1 MATYVDSRARTLRK
15 VERHTDGIH
24 AVFEDG
30 KAGLIPW
37 SEIGGVGSGESVL
50 AVKHSADVIW
60 FVHEGNTIELP
71 WDFAR
76 HYADSEFKAKE
87 EAAAREDKR
96 ILGNRIR
103 EARLRAGLTQEMLAG
118 SAGIGRVTLARIEGG
133 EHAPRLETLLAI
145 AKGLKLPV
153 EKLLM

>member
-1 MATYVDSRARTLRK
+1 MAAWAL
-15 VERHTDGIH
+15 
-24 AVFEDG
+24 
-30 KAGLIPW
+30 
-37 SEIGGVGSGESVL
+37 ESVL
-50 AVKHSADVIW
+50 AVEHNAYVIW
-60 FVHEGNTIELP
+60 LVHEGETIELP

-76 HYADSEFKAKE
+76 HYADTEFKAKE
-87 EAAAREDKR
+87 EAAAQEDKR

-118 SAGIGRVTLARIEGG
+118 SAGIGRVTLARIESG
-133 EHAPRLETLLAI
+133 EHAPRIETLLAI